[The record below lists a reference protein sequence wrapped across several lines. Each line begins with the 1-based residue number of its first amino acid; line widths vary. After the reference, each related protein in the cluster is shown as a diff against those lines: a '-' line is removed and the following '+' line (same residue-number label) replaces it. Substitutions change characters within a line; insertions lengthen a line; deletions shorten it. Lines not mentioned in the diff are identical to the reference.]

1 MTNVWVF
8 AASAVLAAVI
18 ASAAMWVL
26 AEAFGGP
33 DDAPDEEPEETEE
46 VFTLRVERDALRSRL
61 AASERRS
68 EEIIGNLESVIHRL
82 RASRMTY
89 GENNN

>member
-1 MTNVWVF
+1 MSDLLMFVVLM
-8 AASAVLAAVI
+8 VLAVGVM
-18 ASAAMWVL
+18 AAAWW
-26 AEAFGGP
+26 ATSDEP
-33 DDAPDEEPEETEE
+33 DADPDEAPPQID
-46 VFTLRVERDALRSRL
+46 VDLVIHERDALRSRL

-68 EEIIGNLESVIHRL
+68 EEIIGSLESVIHRL